1 MNNAQATMS
10 GARKTGDMG
19 WARGKDAIMPI
30 MLPMRHA
37 RQHLFRM
44 LQQSFLLPRAK
55 EETTAAPAAAHDTTH
70 DITPPQRP
78 RNLRAAHVSCDSRT
92 HSQHNI

>member
-19 WARGKDAIMPI
+19 WARGKDAIMPTL
-30 MLPMRHA
+30 LPMRHA

-44 LQQSFLLPRAK
+44 LQQSFLFPPESARERRDDCRAGCG
-55 EETTAAPAAAHDTTH
+55 
-70 DITPPQRP
+70 
-78 RNLRAAHVSCDSRT
+78 V
-92 HSQHNI
+92 

>member
-1 MNNAQATMS
+1 
-10 GARKTGDMG
+10 MG

-30 MLPMRHA
+30 LLSMRHA

-44 LQQSFLLPRAK
+44 LQQSFLLPRVK

-70 DITPPQRP
+70 DIDLSLRP
-78 RNLRAAHVSCDSRT
+78 RNLRAVHVLCDSRT
-92 HSQHNI
+92 HSQHNL